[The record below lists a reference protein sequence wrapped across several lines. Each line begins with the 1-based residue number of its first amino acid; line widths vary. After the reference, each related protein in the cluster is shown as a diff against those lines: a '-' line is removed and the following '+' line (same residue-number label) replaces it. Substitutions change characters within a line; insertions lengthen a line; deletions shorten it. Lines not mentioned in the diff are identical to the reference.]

1 MSQGSHFDGGLE
13 VGIPSDVMDSI
24 RREAEQREAREL
36 LMAQAAIGTAENLC
50 DQLIAEM
57 AQYDSQLDPAKEVG
71 LRLVG
76 MTREETLRVR
86 DVTFVEPH
94 AVVIHGEDEDGQPT
108 RLVQNLAQLNFLLVA
123 LNRLQPDSPKDM
135 QQGIHGAA
143 RRLEKRRRKESGG

>member
-1 MSQGSHFDGGLE
+1 MSQGSHFNGGLE
-13 VGIPSDVMDSI
+13 VGIPSDVMENI
-24 RREAEQREAREL
+24 RREAEQREARDL
-36 LMAQAAIGTAENLC
+36 LMAQAAIGSAENMC

-57 AQYDSQLDPAKEVG
+57 TEFDSQLDPSKEVA

-76 MTREETLRVR
+76 TPREEALRVR
-86 DVTFVEPH
+86 DVSFVEPY

-123 LNRLQPDSPKDM
+123 LNRLQPERPKDM
-135 QQGIHGAA
+135 QQGIHAAA